1 MHGVHKISRE
11 DESKFLE
18 VKEQIGSSDNSI
30 YDLKEFHVGF
40 FVNMCC
46 INLYTS
52 MIWIMDFIFL
62 RVYVMQ
68 FQVKSQTSDH
78 IYNATIGN
86 VIGDR
91 LQIKV
96 DIMVIPT
103 Y

>member
-1 MHGVHKISRE
+1 M
-11 DESKFLE
+11 
-18 VKEQIGSSDNSI
+18 KEQIGRSDNSI

-46 INLYTS
+46 INLYTF

-68 FQVKSQTSDH
+68 VKIQTSDH

-91 LQIKV
+91 LRIKV